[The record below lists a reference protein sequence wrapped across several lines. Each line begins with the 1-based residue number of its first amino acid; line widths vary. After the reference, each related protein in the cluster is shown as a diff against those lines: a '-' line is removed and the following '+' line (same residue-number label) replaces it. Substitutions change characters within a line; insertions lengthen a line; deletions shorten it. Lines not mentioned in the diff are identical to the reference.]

1 MEFLIGVAVTC
12 LVIFGISVF
21 LKSNKFNKLTL
32 LPFVKWCSTYQA
44 AEEHDRLGIA
54 RALVLQTFHLAVDL
68 GVLTVEEKQELGKE
82 SMKEDPTILVNA
94 WLESALP
101 IVEKELSVIEL
112 GNSEARMV
120 GVLMLVTLKGVN
132 PQPDL
137 QNFLQRFNH

>member
-1 MEFLIGVAVTC
+1 M
-12 LVIFGISVF
+12 
-21 LKSNKFNKLTL
+21 
-32 LPFVKWCSTYQA
+32 
-44 AEEHDRLGIA
+44 A

-68 GVLTVEEKQELGKE
+68 GVLTVEEKQELGRE

-101 IVEKELSVIEL
+101 IVEQELSVIEL

-120 GVLMLVTLKGVN
+120 GVLMLITLKGVN
-132 PQPDL
+132 PQRDL

>member
-1 MEFLIGVAVTC
+1 M
-12 LVIFGISVF
+12 
-21 LKSNKFNKLTL
+21 
-32 LPFVKWCSTYQA
+32 
-44 AEEHDRLGIA
+44 A

-82 SMKEDPTILVNA
+82 SMKEDPKILVNA
-94 WLESALP
+94 WLGSALP
-101 IVEKELSVIEL
+101 IVEQELSVIEL

-132 PQPDL
+132 PQRDL